1 MESALAVCAISGPW
15 ALYKGEEKQ
24 QVEAILAGRDANLI
38 ADDALKYM
46 ISDHNGE
53 LQVQWQIARQKYES
67 GKVRPVITGT
77 VPFDARQLQA
87 ALDESAKG
95 MVGKLVVKVQ

>member
-1 MESALAVCAISGPW
+1 M
-15 ALYKGEEKQ
+15 YKGEEKQ
-24 QVEAILAGRDANLI
+24 QVEAILASRGVNLI

-46 ISDHNGE
+46 IADHNGE
-53 LQVQWQIARQKYES
+53 LQVQWQVARQNYES

-77 VPFDARQLQA
+77 VPFDAKQLQA
-87 ALDESAKG
+87 ALDASAKG